1 MDKESL
7 GIDVTST
14 YIQNPSFEADGN
26 TSNVVK
32 VPASWTLSN
41 TSLAWYGINV
51 RNNND
56 DNPTDGTRLFGVWNG
71 SSLPVTLSQ
80 SVTLPQGKYVLS
92 VDMHA
97 SNRSNT
103 VRLGNQRV
111 FAGDDKG
118 YFKDQ
123 CIPGVGDNYPLQT
136 IYVAFTVEDDS
147 KTLDLG
153 VATSDAPAETWFKID
168 NFRLYKS
175 ELPTSVPQV
184 SNKEETGRK
193 VDPSVFDLTGKRT
206 SANSP
211 GIKII
216 QGKKYAD

>member
-1 MDKESL
+1 VA
-7 GIDVTST
+7 I
-14 YIQNPSFEADGN
+14 
-26 TSNVVK
+26 
-32 VPASWTLSN
+32 
-41 TSLAWYGINV
+41 
-51 RNNND
+51 
-56 DNPTDGTRLFGVWNG
+56 
-71 SSLPVTLSQ
+71 SQ

-136 IYVAFTVEDDS
+136 IYVSFVVEDDS
-147 KTLDLG
+147 KTMDIG

-168 NFRLYKS
+168 NFRLYRS
-175 ELPTSVPQV
+175 ELPTSVKPIY
-184 SNKEETGRK
+184 NKEKARNADEA
-193 VDPSVFDLTGKRT
+193 VYDLTGKRT
-206 SANSP
+206 SPNSP
-211 GIKII
+211 GIKIK
-216 QGKKYAD
+216 QGRKYAD